1 MKKKLTI
8 GIVGAGYVGY
18 SLALLYAE
26 KNKVILNEIDSKKL
40 EKLKKN
46 IPLIES
52 SEIKKYLT
60 RGGKNL
66 SFSSDLMKTAIKSDI
81 IFIALPTNFNN
92 KVRSF
97 DTSIIESVINK
108 LLEVKHNLTVVIK
121 STVPIGFTEKLI
133 SKHKNKNI
141 MFSPE
146 FLREG
151 KSIRDNLFP
160 DRLIIGSL
168 ANKDK
173 RKSISKVMESIVL
186 KKNIQCIEML
196 PSDAEAV
203 KLFSNS
209 YLAMRVS
216 FFNEL
221 DSLCLKN
228 NLDSKSIIHGVSLD
242 KRIGNFYNN
251 PSFGFGGYCLP
262 KDLQQMESHFKNIP
276 NNILIESINSSNKQR
291 IQHIVDSVLKY
302 KPKIV
307 GICGVQM
314 KAGSDNYRES
324 PSLKVAH
331 ALKKQLI
338 KVIIYEDKIP
348 FNDDNFESTDDLDY
362 FDKTCDIILHNRT
375 NEISKKLKTRTFTRD
390 IFNRD

>member
-1 MKKKLTI
+1 
-8 GIVGAGYVGY
+8 
-18 SLALLYAE
+18 
-26 KNKVILNEIDSKKL
+26 
-40 EKLKKN
+40 
-46 IPLIES
+46 
-52 SEIKKYLT
+52 
-60 RGGKNL
+60 
-66 SFSSDLMKTAIKSDI
+66 
-81 IFIALPTNFNN
+81 
-92 KVRSF
+92 
-97 DTSIIESVINK
+97 
-108 LLEVKHNLTVVIK
+108 
-121 STVPIGFTEKLI
+121 
-133 SKHKNKNI
+133 